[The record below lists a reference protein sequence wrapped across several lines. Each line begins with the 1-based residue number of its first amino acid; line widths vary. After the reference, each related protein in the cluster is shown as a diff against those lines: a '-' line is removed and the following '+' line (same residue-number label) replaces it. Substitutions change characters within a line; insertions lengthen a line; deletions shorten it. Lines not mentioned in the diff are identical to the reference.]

1 MIGLPESPGVY
12 PRYPIVGKVGHL
24 QVVETLED
32 ARVDLFQVGVC
43 DVQVPE
49 LRQAPQSVGG
59 QVPDPAAVHLEQL
72 ESAEAGHAGQSEY
85 LGVFHAQHFE
95 LFEKVHGVCRQ
106 GFQLWLLKTQ

>member
-1 MIGLPESPGVY
+1 MHTKIFIGLPESPGVY
-12 PRYPIVGKVGHL
+12 PGDSVVGKVGHL

-32 ARVDLFQVGVC
+32 ARVDLFQVRVC

-72 ESAEAGHAGQSEY
+72 QSAEASDAG
-85 LGVFHAQHFE
+85 
-95 LFEKVHGVCRQ
+95 
-106 GFQLWLLKTQ
+106 